1 MTELAEY
8 ERRIAY
14 ALERIGRGVETLIER
29 RAAEAQAW
37 AEHEAAL
44 RAAAVAAEEAAEVA
58 GGGPEEGAQAAFDD
72 PPQPEVAPGPSPELE
87 AMHAALEAE
96 RVANALLTE
105 RVRAIREKQETTLS
119 ALERRLVQATR
130 ALEAVQSEATRL
142 KRANSDLMEVNR
154 QLVDA
159 AGPVAPD
166 LVNRSMQAEL
176 EALRA
181 ARAWETSELSEIV
194 AGLAPIVAAHAK
206 GESEHG

>member
-29 RAAEAQAW
+29 RGADAEAWAALELAQAGMM
-37 AEHEAAL
+37 AETQPVPPEAAPEF
-44 RAAAVAAEEAAEVA
+44 APEAT
-58 GGGPEEGAQAAFDD
+58 PEAL
-72 PPQPEVAPGPSPELE
+72 PEVVAGPSPELE

-96 RVANALLTE
+96 RVANALLTD

-159 AGPVAPD
+159 AGSVAPD